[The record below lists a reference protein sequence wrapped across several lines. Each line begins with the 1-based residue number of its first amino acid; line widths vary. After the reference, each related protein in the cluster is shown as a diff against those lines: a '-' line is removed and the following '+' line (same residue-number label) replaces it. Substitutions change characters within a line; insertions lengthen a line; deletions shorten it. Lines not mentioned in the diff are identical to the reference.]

1 MRTSNLSSSSAIVAM
16 MFRFWSFPFASAVFD
31 RLELVGCSALPSTG
45 SALGPR
51 SLESALK
58 PIVNGQRLNMKSDR
72 MKTKLAFETKRR
84 RNLEGRNVC

>member
-1 MRTSNLSSSSAIVAM
+1 MRTSSRSSSSAIVAM
-16 MFRFWSFPFASAVFD
+16 MFRFGLFPFASAAFE

-58 PIVNGQRLNMKSDR
+58 PIINGQRLNMKNDKV
-72 MKTKLAFETKRR
+72 KTKLAFETKRR
-84 RNLEGRNVC
+84 RNLEGWNVC